1 MIIAFFFISLF
12 TPFLLSLTHTSTYTE
27 GNYVL
32 SSDLHGPVELGSCH
46 HVDSVHPDTNST
58 RLYQLIFTETRQSY
72 PPPYSGTAGRGKF
85 L

>member
-1 MIIAFFFISLF
+1 MIILHKPVYTIF
-12 TPFLLSLTHTSTYTE
+12 TLPHTHLYYTE

-58 RLYQLIFTETRQSY
+58 RLYQLILTETHQSY
-72 PPPYSGTAGRGKF
+72 PPPYSSTAGRGKF